1 MDNKSNAFTKK
12 RENPKAR
19 LKQQRYKKEK
29 SEKFYRKTKKPKLK
43 SMLGSQMK
51 QTAGG
56 LVVK

>member
-1 MDNKSNAFTKK
+1 MLSQKK
-12 RENPKAR
+12 EKIQKRDK
-19 LKQQRYKKEK
+19 KQQRYKKEK

>member
-1 MDNKSNAFTKK
+1 MLSQKK
-12 RENPKAR
+12 EKIQKRDK
-19 LKQQRYKKEK
+19 KQRYKKEK
-29 SEKFYRKTKKPKLK
+29 SEKFYRKIKKPKLN